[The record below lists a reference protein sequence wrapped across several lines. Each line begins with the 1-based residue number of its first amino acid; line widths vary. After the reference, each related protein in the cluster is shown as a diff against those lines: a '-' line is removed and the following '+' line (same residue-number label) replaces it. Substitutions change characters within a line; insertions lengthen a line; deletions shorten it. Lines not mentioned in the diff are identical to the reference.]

1 MPSAEEYPMDELRQ
15 TVRVDVFS
23 DVACPWCFI
32 GLRNLQAARDAWEGP
47 SPEIHW
53 RAFQLQP
60 DHPPRGIP
68 FRELVETKFGG
79 PERYAQMTAHLISVG
94 AEAGIPFAMDRI
106 TVSPN
111 TRLAHGVI
119 AAARGSGDEEA
130 VVDALFTGYFSEGVD
145 ITDPDAVV
153 ALLEAH
159 GAIVGAGAIV
169 AAAAAGRYDAQVDAD
184 LAIGAEIGVQ
194 AVPVFV
200 ADGVRGI
207 VGAQPPE
214 AITQLMLG
222 ELAAD

>member
-1 MPSAEEYPMDELRQ
+1 MDETRPP
-15 TVRVDVFS
+15 VRMDVFS

-47 SPEIHW
+47 PPEIHW

-60 DHPPRGIP
+60 DHPPRGVP

-79 PERYAQMTAHLISVG
+79 QERYGQMAAHLIAVG
-94 AEAGIPFAMDRI
+94 AEAGIPFAMDRV

-119 AAARGSGDEEA
+119 AGARGTGCEEA
-130 VVDALFTGYFSEGVD
+130 VVDALFTGYFCEGVD
-145 ITDPDAVV
+145 ITDPEALVGLLERHAAIDGVAALVADAV
-153 ALLEAH
+153 
-159 GAIVGAGAIV
+159 
-169 AAAAAGRYDAQVDAD
+169 AGRYDALVDAD
-184 LAIGAEIGVQ
+184 LAIGAEIGVR

-207 VGAQPPE
+207 VGAQPPR
-214 AITQLMLG
+214 AIAQLMSG
-222 ELAAD
+222 TFDAG